1 MKLWPFFT
9 IVNLLI
15 LVLSGTTHAVG
26 DFHPSKQLYIPNRL
40 TSNDLREITHVP
52 NLRFP
57 RAVLGTAVAALI
69 RNAKEVQT
77 SSTKYRK
84 LLKRGTLQDAFDDFK
99 MLKSSPDF
107 KESYGMKN
115 AIQFF
120 VGDTEL
126 RFQIRRR
133 WPTMLIYPKDTDAIK
148 LIYIDRKE
156 LY

>member
-1 MKLWPFFT
+1 MKHWPFFAS
-9 IVNLLI
+9 VNLLI
-15 LVLSGTTHAVG
+15 LVLSGTTLAVG
-26 DFHPSKQLYIPNRL
+26 DLHSSNQLYIPNRL
-40 TSNDLREITHVP
+40 TSNDLREITHVS
-52 NLRFP
+52 NLRFA
-57 RAVLGTAVAALI
+57 RAVLGTAIGALI